1 MTDKEQIREQLLDI
15 IATEGMVDRAKLTPD
30 ATIESIGM
38 ASYDMVMI
46 LMAIEEKFG
55 VYLSVE
61 SELTE
66 VKTLDQLLDGLADRI
81 QTQQAAAAEAANAPA
96 GANGATEECAAAPNP
111 GSSAAAAA
119 AAAVTMATPAATPT
133 VTPAEPKSETE
144 PS

>member
-1 MTDKEQIREQLLDI
+1 MTDKEDIREQLLDI

-66 VKTLDQLLDGLADRI
+66 VKTLDQLLEALTDRI
-81 QTQQAAAAEAANAPA
+81 QTQQAAAAQAANAPEA
-96 GANGATEECAAAPNP
+96 DNSGATNGAATPSSAT
-111 GSSAAAAA
+111 SAAAAA
-119 AAAVTMATPAATPT
+119 AAATTIGTPAAA
-133 VTPAEPKSETE
+133 PAEPVKSETE

>member
-1 MTDKEQIREQLLDI
+1 MTDKEDMREQLLDI

-66 VKTLDQLLDGLADRI
+66 VKTLDQLLDALTDRI
-81 QTQQAAAAEAANAPA
+81 QTQQAAAAEAAANAPDT
-96 GANGATEECAAAPNP
+96 ANAADRDEAATPASATAP
-111 GSSAAAAA
+111 AAAA
-119 AAAVTMATPAATPT
+119 AAAVTMATPAAA
-133 VTPAEPKSETE
+133 PAAQPKSETE

>member
-1 MTDKEQIREQLLDI
+1 MTDKEDIREQLLDI
-15 IATEGMVDRAKLTPD
+15 ISTEGMVDRAKLTPD

-66 VKTLDQLLDGLADRI
+66 VKTLDQLLETLTDRI
-81 QTQQAAAAEAANAPA
+81 QTQQAAAAPAADAHEGRNPA
-96 GANGATEECAAAPNP
+96 STKGAATP
-111 GSSAAAAA
+111 SSATCAAAAA
-119 AAAVTMATPAATPT
+119 AAATTIGTPAAAP
-133 VTPAEPKSETE
+133 PAEPAKSETE